1 MGKQMTLKEFKEILP
16 MLKDDTLVTID
27 KRESDVDKL
36 LNTLNEYLMIL
47 VDMSENYLLPND
59 AEIRISDN
67 IKILCLKVTR
77 LEETISLKS
86 NEIFNDVE
94 IKDLKDLSEELYLLT
109 RNNRITDLCRQIIDL
124 LNMKGDE

>member
-27 KRESDVDKL
+27 KRESDVDEL
-36 LNTLNEYLMIL
+36 LNVVNEYLAIL

-77 LEETISLKS
+77 LEETISLES
-86 NEIFNDVE
+86 NEIFNDGE
-94 IKDLKDLSEELYLLT
+94 IKDLEGLSEELYLLT
-109 RNNRITDLCRQIIDL
+109 RNNRITNLCSQIVDL
-124 LNMKGDE
+124 LNMKGDK